1 MEKCLLKTERGKFSK
16 NLSGG
21 NKRKLSLAMALI
33 GHSKILF
40 LDEPSSGLDPSS
52 RRILWDI
59 LKEVKKESRTIIL
72 TTHHLEEAEELAE
85 RIGVKYNIIHIIY
98 PKFVLIKVLLK

>member
-1 MEKCLLKTERGKFSK
+1 MLRTERDKLTK

-33 GHSKILF
+33 GGSKILL

-52 RRILWDI
+52 RKIIWDI
-59 LKEVKKESRTIIL
+59 LKRVKNEKRTIVL

-85 RIGVKYNIIHIIY
+85 RIGIMAKGKLLTVGTCN
-98 PKFVLIKVLLK
+98 FIKK

>member
-1 MEKCLLKTERGKFSK
+1 
-16 NLSGG
+16 
-21 NKRKLSLAMALI
+21 MALI
-33 GHSKILF
+33 GNSQILF

-59 LKEVKKESRTIIL
+59 LKEVKNEARTIIL

-85 RIGVKYNIIHIIY
+85 RIAIMAKGDRKSV
-98 PKFVLIKVLLK
+98 V

>member
-1 MEKCLLKTERGKFSK
+1 MLKTERGKFSQ

-21 NKRKLSLAMALI
+21 NRRKLSLAMALI
-33 GHSKILF
+33 GNSQILF

-59 LKEVKKESRTIIL
+59 LKEVKNEARTIIL

-85 RIGVKYNIIHIIY
+85 RIAIMAKGDRKSV
-98 PKFVLIKVLLK
+98 V